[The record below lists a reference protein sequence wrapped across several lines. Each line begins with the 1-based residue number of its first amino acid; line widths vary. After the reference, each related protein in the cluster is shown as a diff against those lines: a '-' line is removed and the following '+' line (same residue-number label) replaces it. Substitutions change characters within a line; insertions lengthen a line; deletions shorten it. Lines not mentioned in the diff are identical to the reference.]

1 MWEQRV
7 TFGVFRFW
15 SLDLGNAGD
24 HRPATGSEVD
34 AGIDLDVQSFAALPR
49 NITPFSR
56 PHCDEPHLLAGVQ
69 AWLGELRAD
78 QK

>member
-1 MWEQRV
+1 MTTLRV
-7 TFGVFRFW
+7 FTFTPDWGLP
-15 SLDLGNAGD
+15 SAG
-24 HRPATGSEVD
+24 P
-34 AGIDLDVQSFAALPR
+34 FAIKLLAWLV
-49 NITPFSR
+49 TPFYC

>member
-1 MWEQRV
+1 MWEQPV
-7 TFGVFRFW
+7 TFSVFGIW
-15 SLDLGNAGD
+15 ISGNAGD
-24 HRPATGSEVD
+24 HRRATASEVD

-69 AWLGELRAD
+69 AWLDELRAD